1 MPKKSVMEL
10 YLAGAGGNVQP
21 RAKQELRQVT
31 DTFSQP
37 QEKRPPQFQL
47 DEEDS
52 WPQDAATASAYSEAH
67 EERMREKMAMI
78 DELGKHGTGRTFG
91 AEDSMRSV
99 ELEFNRQRVEKEAES
114 GVIFMKQMLK
124 MGLQGIEMGN
134 NRFGPWLQLDGFAEE
149 ASKDD
154 EKYDAP
160 LERIYLRIFR
170 HGQMSPWV
178 ELAMLIGGSAFM
190 CHMKNTMLNNAKKD
204 DDDQKQGG
212 KADELGARDDDDAK
226 STVSSSSS
234 ASAPPLPKRRGPA
247 RQADRP
253 RKKMRRMSFKP
264 QLATVEE
271 DSEE

>member
-1 MPKKSVMEL
+1 MEL
-10 YLAGAGGNVQP
+10 YLAGAGGNVKP
-21 RAKQELRQVT
+21 RAKQDLKQVT

-37 QEKRPPQFQL
+37 QENPPPIFP
-47 DEEDS
+47 DDDDDS
-52 WPQDAATASAYSEAH
+52 WPNDVETASAYNEAH
-67 EERMREKMAMI
+67 EERTREKMAMVE
-78 DELGKHGTGRTFG
+78 ELGKRDTGRTFG
-91 AEDSMRSV
+91 VEDSMRSV
-99 ELEFNRQRVEKEAES
+99 ELEFNRERVEREAQS

-154 EKYDAP
+154 EKYDSP

-170 HGQMSPWV
+170 HGQMSPWA

-190 CHMKNTMLNNAKKD
+190 CHMKNTMLNKAKKKAE
-204 DDDQKQGG
+204 Q
-212 KADELGARDDDDAK
+212 ADEDSKDDVNDDAFDAR
-226 STVSSSSS
+226 STSSTSVPTQKRK
-234 ASAPPLPKRRGPA
+234 PPRA
-247 RQADRP
+247 QDRP
-253 RKKMRRMSFKP
+253 KKKMRRMNFKP

>member
-10 YLAGAGGNVQP
+10 YLAGAGGNVKP

-31 DTFSQP
+31 DTFSHP
-37 QEKRPPQFQL
+37 QEQPPPQFTL
-47 DEEDS
+47 DEDDES
-52 WPQDAATASAYSEAH
+52 WPQDPDRASAYQEAH
-67 EERMREKMAMI
+67 EERDREKMAMI
-78 DELGKHGTGRTFG
+78 DEMGKHGTGRTFG

-99 ELEFNRQRVEKEAES
+99 ELQFNRERVEREAES

-190 CHMKNTMLNNAKKD
+190 CHMKNTMLNKAKARKD
-204 DDDQKQGG
+204 GG
-212 KADELGARDDDDAK
+212 KKEEEEDDDAK
-226 STVSSSSS
+226 STVSEASSS
-234 ASAPPLPKRRGPA
+234 APPPPKRRRLA
-247 RQADRP
+247 RQSDRP
-253 RKKMRRMSFKP
+253 KKKMRRMSFKP

>member
-1 MPKKSVMEL
+1 MEL

-21 RAKQELRQVT
+21 RAKQELRHVT

-37 QEKRPPQFQL
+37 HEKPPPVFPQ
-47 DEEDS
+47 DEDDS
-52 WPQDAATASAYSEAH
+52 WPQDAQTASAYNEAH
-67 EERMREKMAMI
+67 QERTREKMAMI
-78 DELGKHGTGRTFG
+78 DELDKRDTGRTFG
-91 AEDSMRSV
+91 QESSMRSV
-99 ELEFNRQRVEKEAES
+99 ELEFNRERVQQEAQS

-124 MGLQGIEMGN
+124 MGLKGIEMGN

-190 CHMKNTMLNNAKKD
+190 CHMKNTMLNKVKKKGEDEEGKD
-204 DDDQKQGG
+204 DDD
-212 KADELGARDDDDAK
+212 DDSK
-226 STVSSSSS
+226 STVSSKSS
-234 ASAPPLPKRRGPA
+234 AAPPKRRPS
-247 RQADRP
+247 RPSDRP
-253 RKKMRRMSFKP
+253 KKKMRRMSFKP
-264 QLATVEE
+264 QLSTVDED